1 MNDRSAEITELMEDV
16 ESFLSDAPE
25 TPLIPEVQPITVLE
39 TWLKVLGTADI
50 GDDEPKVSMQFASHL
65 IRSYPE
71 LKFSDLKVVDAR
83 FREKLL
89 DFRDILQAEVDG
101 EPAALKRMATDA
113 VDNRHLYL
121 NAILGWQQ
129 STVEWERNWDPSDE
143 NAAIEF
149 AACAEAHRFA
159 LSPMGL
165 IAHLEAIGLEFGPDD
180 EQTVIDA
187 VMEQEGR

>member
-25 TPLIPEVQPITVLE
+25 TPTIPEVQPITVLE

-71 LKFSDLKVVDAR
+71 LKFRDLKAVDAR

-101 EPAALKRMATDA
+101 DPAALKRMATDA
-113 VDNRHLYL
+113 ADNRHLYL

-129 STVEWERNWDPSDE
+129 STVEWERNWDPSDV

-165 IAHLEAIGLEFGPDD
+165 LAHLEAIGLEFGPDD

-187 VMEQEGR
+187 VVEQEGR

>member
-1 MNDRSAEITELMEDV
+1 MNDRATEITELMEDV

-25 TPLIPEVQPITVLE
+25 TPTIPEVQPITVLE

-71 LKFSDLKVVDAR
+71 LKFRDLKAVDAR

-113 VDNRHLYL
+113 ADNRHLYL

-129 STVEWERNWDPSDE
+129 STVEWERNWDPSDV

-165 IAHLEAIGLEFGPDD
+165 LAHLEAIGLEFGPDD

>member
-25 TPLIPEVQPITVLE
+25 TPTIPEVQPITVLE

-71 LKFSDLKVVDAR
+71 LKFRDLKAVDAR

-101 EPAALKRMATDA
+101 EPAALKRMDTDA

-143 NAAIEF
+143 NAAVEF

-165 IAHLEAIGLEFGPDD
+165 LAHLEAIGLEFGPDD

>member
-25 TPLIPEVQPITVLE
+25 TPTIPEVQPITVLE

-50 GDDEPKVSMQFASHL
+50 GDVEPKVSMQFASHL

-71 LKFSDLKVVDAR
+71 LKFRDLKAVDAR

-113 VDNRHLYL
+113 ADNRHLYL

-129 STVEWERNWDPSDE
+129 STVEWERNWDPSDL
-143 NAAIEF
+143 NAAVEF

-165 IAHLEAIGLEFGPDD
+165 LAHLEAIGLEFGPDD

>member
-25 TPLIPEVQPITVLE
+25 TPTIPEVQPITVLE

-50 GDDEPKVSMQFASHL
+50 GDVEPKVSMQFASHL

-71 LKFSDLKVVDAR
+71 LKFRDLKAVDAR

-113 VDNRHLYL
+113 ADNRHLYL

-129 STVEWERNWDPSDE
+129 STVEWERNWDPSDV
-143 NAAIEF
+143 NAAVEF

-165 IAHLEAIGLEFGPDD
+165 LAHLEAIGLEFGPDD

>member
-25 TPLIPEVQPITVLE
+25 TPTIPEVQPITVLE

-50 GDDEPKVSMQFASHL
+50 GYNEPKVSMQFASHL

-71 LKFSDLKVVDAR
+71 LKFRDLKAVDAR

-101 EPAALKRMATDA
+101 EPAALKRMDTDA

-129 STVEWERNWDPSDE
+129 STVEWERNWNPNDVD
-143 NAAIEF
+143 AAVEF

-165 IAHLEAIGLEFGPDD
+165 LAHLEAIGLEFGPDD
-180 EQTVIDA
+180 EQIVIDA

>member
-25 TPLIPEVQPITVLE
+25 TPTIPEVQPITVLE

-71 LKFSDLKVVDAR
+71 LKFRDLKAVDAR

-101 EPAALKRMATDA
+101 EPAALQRMATDA
-113 VDNRHLYL
+113 ADNRHLYL

-129 STVEWERNWDPSDE
+129 STVEWERNWDPSAVD
-143 NAAIEF
+143 AAVEF

-165 IAHLEAIGLEFGPDD
+165 LAHLEAIGLEFGPDD

>member
-25 TPLIPEVQPITVLE
+25 TPTIPEVQPITVLE

-71 LKFSDLKVVDAR
+71 LKFRDLKAVDAR

-113 VDNRHLYL
+113 ADNRHLYL

-129 STVEWERNWDPSDE
+129 STVEWERNWDPSAVD
-143 NAAIEF
+143 AAVEF

-165 IAHLEAIGLEFGPDD
+165 LAHLEVIGLEFGPDD

>member
-25 TPLIPEVQPITVLE
+25 TPTIPEVQPITVLE

-71 LKFSDLKVVDAR
+71 LKFRDLKAVDAR

-101 EPAALKRMATDA
+101 EPAALKRMDTDA

-129 STVEWERNWDPSDE
+129 STVEWERNWDPSDVH
-143 NAAIEF
+143 AAIEF

-165 IAHLEAIGLEFGPDD
+165 LAHLEAIGLEFGPDD

>member
-25 TPLIPEVQPITVLE
+25 TPTIPEVQPITVLE

-50 GDDEPKVSMQFASHL
+50 GDAEPKVSMQFASHL

-71 LKFSDLKVVDAR
+71 LKFRDLKAVDAR

-113 VDNRHLYL
+113 ADNRHLYL

-129 STVEWERNWDPSDE
+129 STVEWERNWDPSDV

-165 IAHLEAIGLEFGPDD
+165 LAHLEAIGLEFGPDD

>member
-25 TPLIPEVQPITVLE
+25 TPTIPEVQPITVLE

-71 LKFSDLKVVDAR
+71 LKFRDLKAVDAR

-101 EPAALKRMATDA
+101 EPAALKRMDTDA

-165 IAHLEAIGLEFGPDD
+165 LAHLEAIQLEFGPDD
-180 EQTVIDA
+180 EQIVIDA

>member
-25 TPLIPEVQPITVLE
+25 TPTIPEVQPITVLE

-50 GDDEPKVSMQFASHL
+50 GDNEPKVSMQFASHL

-71 LKFSDLKVVDAR
+71 LKFRDLKAVDAR

-113 VDNRHLYL
+113 ADNRHLYL

-129 STVEWERNWDPSDE
+129 STVEWERNWDPSDL
-143 NAAIEF
+143 NAAVEF

-165 IAHLEAIGLEFGPDD
+165 LAHLEAIGLEFGPDD

>member
-25 TPLIPEVQPITVLE
+25 TPTIPEVQPITVLE

-71 LKFSDLKVVDAR
+71 LKFSDLKAVDAR

-101 EPAALKRMATDA
+101 EPAALKRMDTDA

-129 STVEWERNWDPSDE
+129 STVEWERNWDPSDV

-165 IAHLEAIGLEFGPDD
+165 LAHLEAIGLEFGPDD

>member
-1 MNDRSAEITELMEDV
+1 MNDRAAEITDLMEDV

-71 LKFSDLKVVDAR
+71 LKFRDLKAVDAR

-101 EPAALKRMATDA
+101 EPAALKRLDTDA

-129 STVEWERNWDPSDE
+129 STVEWERNWDPSDV

-165 IAHLEAIGLEFGPDD
+165 PAHLEVIGLEFGPDD

>member
-25 TPLIPEVQPITVLE
+25 TPTIPEVQPITVLE

-71 LKFSDLKVVDAR
+71 LKFRDLKAVDAR

-101 EPAALKRMATDA
+101 EPAALKRLDTDA

-129 STVEWERNWDPSDE
+129 STVEWERNWDPSDV
-143 NAAIEF
+143 NAAVEF

-165 IAHLEAIGLEFGPDD
+165 LAHLEVIGLEFGPDD

>member
-1 MNDRSAEITELMEDV
+1 MNDRSAEITEMMEDV

-25 TPLIPEVQPITVLE
+25 TPTIPEVQPITVLE

-71 LKFSDLKVVDAR
+71 LKFRDLKAVDAR

-113 VDNRHLYL
+113 ADNRHLYL

-129 STVEWERNWDPSDE
+129 STVEWERNWDPSDV

-165 IAHLEAIGLEFGPDD
+165 LAHLEAIGLEFGPDD

>member
-25 TPLIPEVQPITVLE
+25 TPLIPEVQPLTVLE

-71 LKFSDLKVVDAR
+71 LKFRDLKAVDAR

-101 EPAALKRMATDA
+101 EPAALKRLDTDA

-129 STVEWERNWDPSDE
+129 STVEWERNWDPSDV

-165 IAHLEAIGLEFGPDD
+165 LAHLEVLGLEFGPDD

>member
-25 TPLIPEVQPITVLE
+25 TPTIPEVQPITVLE

-71 LKFSDLKVVDAR
+71 LKFRDLKAVDAR

-113 VDNRHLYL
+113 ADNRHLYL

-129 STVEWERNWDPSDE
+129 STVEWERNWDPSDV

-165 IAHLEAIGLEFGPDD
+165 LAHLEAIGLEFGPDD

-187 VMEQEGR
+187 VVEQEGR

>member
-16 ESFLSDAPE
+16 ESFLTDAPE
-25 TPLIPEVQPITVLE
+25 TPTIPEVQPITVLE

-71 LKFSDLKVVDAR
+71 LKFRDLKAVDAR

-129 STVEWERNWDPSDE
+129 STVEWERNWDPSDV

-165 IAHLEAIGLEFGPDD
+165 LAHLEAIGLEFGPDD

>member
-25 TPLIPEVQPITVLE
+25 TPTIPEVQPITVLE

-50 GDDEPKVSMQFASHL
+50 GDNEPKVSMQFASHL

-71 LKFSDLKVVDAR
+71 LKFRDLKAVDAR

-113 VDNRHLYL
+113 ADNRHLYL

-129 STVEWERNWDPSDE
+129 STVEWERNWDPSAVD
-143 NAAIEF
+143 AAVEF

-165 IAHLEAIGLEFGPDD
+165 LAHLEAIGLEFGPDD

>member
-25 TPLIPEVQPITVLE
+25 TPTIPEVQPITVLE

-65 IRSYPE
+65 TRSYPE
-71 LKFSDLKVVDAR
+71 LKFRDLKAVDAR

-113 VDNRHLYL
+113 ADNRHLYL

-129 STVEWERNWDPSDE
+129 STVEWERNWDPSDV

-165 IAHLEAIGLEFGPDD
+165 LAHLEVIGLEFGPDD

>member
-25 TPLIPEVQPITVLE
+25 TPTIPEVQPITVLE

-71 LKFSDLKVVDAR
+71 LKFRDLKAVDAR

-113 VDNRHLYL
+113 ADNRHLYL

-129 STVEWERNWDPSDE
+129 STVEWERNWDPSDV
-143 NAAIEF
+143 NAAVEF

-165 IAHLEAIGLEFGPDD
+165 LAHLEAIGLEFGPDD

>member
-1 MNDRSAEITELMEDV
+1 MNDRAAEITELMEDV

-25 TPLIPEVQPITVLE
+25 TPTIPEVQPITVLE

-71 LKFSDLKVVDAR
+71 LKFRDLKAVDAR

-113 VDNRHLYL
+113 ADNRHLYL

-129 STVEWERNWDPSDE
+129 STVEWERNWDPSDV
-143 NAAIEF
+143 NAAVEF

-165 IAHLEAIGLEFGPDD
+165 LAHLEAIGLEFGPDD

-187 VMEQEGR
+187 VVEQEGR

>member
-25 TPLIPEVQPITVLE
+25 TPTIPEVQPITVLE

-71 LKFSDLKVVDAR
+71 LKFRDLKAVDAR

-113 VDNRHLYL
+113 ADNRHLYL

-129 STVEWERNWDPSDE
+129 STVEWERNWDPSDL
-143 NAAIEF
+143 NAAVEF

-165 IAHLEAIGLEFGPDD
+165 LAHLEAIGLEFGPDD

>member
-1 MNDRSAEITELMEDV
+1 MNDRTSEITELMEDV

-25 TPLIPEVQPITVLE
+25 TPTIPEVQPITVLE

-50 GDDEPKVSMQFASHL
+50 GDAEPKVSMQFASHL

-71 LKFSDLKVVDAR
+71 LKFRDLKAVDAR

-113 VDNRHLYL
+113 ADNRHLYL

-129 STVEWERNWDPSDE
+129 STVEWERNWDPSDL
-143 NAAIEF
+143 NAAVEF

-165 IAHLEAIGLEFGPDD
+165 LAHLEAIGLEFGPDD
-180 EQTVIDA
+180 EQIVIDA

>member
-25 TPLIPEVQPITVLE
+25 TPTIPEVQPITVLE

-71 LKFSDLKVVDAR
+71 LKFRDLKAVDAR

-113 VDNRHLYL
+113 ADNRHLYL

-129 STVEWERNWDPSDE
+129 STVEWERNWDPSDV
-143 NAAIEF
+143 NAAVEF

-165 IAHLEAIGLEFGPDD
+165 LAHLEAIGLEFGPDD

-187 VMEQEGR
+187 VVEQEGR

>member
-1 MNDRSAEITELMEDV
+1 VNDRSAEITELMEDV

-71 LKFSDLKVVDAR
+71 LKFRDLKAVDAR

-129 STVEWERNWDPSDE
+129 STVEWERNWDPSDV

-165 IAHLEAIGLEFGPDD
+165 LAHLEAIGLEFGPDD

>member
-1 MNDRSAEITELMEDV
+1 MNDRATEITELMEDV

-25 TPLIPEVQPITVLE
+25 TPTIPEVQPITVLE

-71 LKFSDLKVVDAR
+71 LKFRDLKAVDAR

-129 STVEWERNWDPSDE
+129 STVEWERNWDPSDV

-165 IAHLEAIGLEFGPDD
+165 LAHLEAIGLEFGPDD

>member
-1 MNDRSAEITELMEDV
+1 MNDRAAEITDLMEDV

-25 TPLIPEVQPITVLE
+25 TPTIPEVQPITVLE

-71 LKFSDLKVVDAR
+71 LKFRDLKAVDAR

-101 EPAALKRMATDA
+101 EPAALKRMDTDA

-165 IAHLEAIGLEFGPDD
+165 LAHLEAIGLEFGPDD

>member
-25 TPLIPEVQPITVLE
+25 TPTIPEVQPITVLE

-50 GDDEPKVSMQFASHL
+50 GDNEPKVSMQFASHL

-71 LKFSDLKVVDAR
+71 LKFRDLKAVDAR

-101 EPAALKRMATDA
+101 EPAALKRLDTDA
-113 VDNRHLYL
+113 ADNRHLYL

-129 STVEWERNWDPSDE
+129 STVEWERNWDPSDV

-165 IAHLEAIGLEFGPDD
+165 LAHLEVIGLEFGPDD

>member
-16 ESFLSDAPE
+16 ESFLSDTPE
-25 TPLIPEVQPITVLE
+25 TPTIPEVQPITVLE

-71 LKFSDLKVVDAR
+71 LKFRDLKAVDAR

-113 VDNRHLYL
+113 ADNRHLYL

-129 STVEWERNWDPSDE
+129 STVEWERNWDPSDV
-143 NAAIEF
+143 NAAVEF

-165 IAHLEAIGLEFGPDD
+165 LAHLEAIGLEFGPDD

>member
-25 TPLIPEVQPITVLE
+25 TPTIPEVQPITVLE

-71 LKFSDLKVVDAR
+71 LKFRDLKAVDAR

-89 DFRDILQAEVDG
+89 DFRDILQAGVDG
-101 EPAALKRMATDA
+101 EPAALKRMDTDA

-129 STVEWERNWDPSDE
+129 STVEWERNWDPSDV

-165 IAHLEAIGLEFGPDD
+165 LAHLEAIGLEFGPDD